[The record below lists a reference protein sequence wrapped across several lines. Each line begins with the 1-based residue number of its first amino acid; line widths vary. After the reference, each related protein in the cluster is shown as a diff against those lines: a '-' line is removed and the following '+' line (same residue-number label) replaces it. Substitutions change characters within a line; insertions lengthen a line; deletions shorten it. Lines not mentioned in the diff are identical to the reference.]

1 MDEFERYRNREQAG
15 ILLAKQLISF
25 KNDPDGMV
33 LALPRG
39 GVPVAY
45 QIANLLNLPLDVYL
59 VKKITT
65 PQNEEYAIGAVSSGG
80 EVMIDRALSKRLGI
94 EESELNIS
102 IVDIKN
108 LLSERELLLRGTN
121 TPLNIKNKKIILVDD
136 GLATGATMLTA
147 IRSIKKLNPAKIIVA
162 IPVASSEALEI
173 ISQEV
178 DEVICPLKPQ
188 FFYSVSIWYENFK
201 QTTDE
206 EVIHLL
212 NYGNKNHTL
221 TTQIN

>member
-80 EVMIDRALSKRLGI
+80 EVMIDRALIKRLGI

-212 NYGNKNHTL
+212 NYGNENHTL